1 MLHHDFY
8 SHLVSPW
15 FILLFTLC
23 IISFNPSLVQFI
35 FASLIDTFHK
45 TVSLAS
51 LTSLLT
57 LIWDSAKTRKHLDLL
72 VNNFRLSVMYWREN
86 TFAFSKFNQSLN
98 WTIFK
103 CGYTASR
110 PTKDTDDFPS
120 FQMMKTFCN
129 PTSFKSL
136 SDIW

>member
-1 MLHHDFY
+1 MASTVILFPLDLFCFLPCVLFPLTLPSCYLFLHH
-8 SHLVSPW
+8 
-15 FILLFTLC
+15 I
-23 IISFNPSLVQFI
+23 
-35 FASLIDTFHK
+35 IDTLHK

-86 TFAFSKFNQSLN
+86 TFAFLKFNQSLN

-110 PTKDTDDFPS
+110 PTKDIDDFPS